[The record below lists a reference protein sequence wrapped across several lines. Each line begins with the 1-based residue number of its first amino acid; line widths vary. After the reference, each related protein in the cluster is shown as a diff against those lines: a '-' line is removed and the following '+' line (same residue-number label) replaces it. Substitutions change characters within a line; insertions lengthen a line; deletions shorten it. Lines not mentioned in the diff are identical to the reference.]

1 MYKTSSNLT
10 IKLTINQMLMSN
22 VHIGH
27 KKKFLNTRIKPYLLG
42 VRNNVYIL
50 NIIHTG
56 FQFKTV
62 INMIIN
68 LISIRQKLLIVK
80 DRDIFNFR
88 QLLNLN
94 HVFFYD
100 KKWIGGSLTNFRKVR
115 QSSKF
120 QEDNNFYN
128 SLGSMRYMPS
138 LVFFF
143 DSDLSKWATIEASNL
158 EIPIISIIDSNTT
171 LSNLVNYPIV
181 GNSKSFESVFL
192 YLNLLVNSIL
202 KGHQKELLKILRII

>member
-100 KKWIGGSLTNFRKVR
+100 KK
-115 QSSKF
+115 
-120 QEDNNFYN
+120 
-128 SLGSMRYMPS
+128 
-138 LVFFF
+138 
-143 DSDLSKWATIEASNL
+143 
-158 EIPIISIIDSNTT
+158 
-171 LSNLVNYPIV
+171 
-181 GNSKSFESVFL
+181 
-192 YLNLLVNSIL
+192 
-202 KGHQKELLKILRII
+202 